1 MGKINIVVP
10 EFAEGAKSIRV
21 RQWYIAVGDSVD
33 AGQMV
38 AEAATDKI
46 TVDIEAPQAG
56 KIAALLVE
64 EGDLVDVGQAI
75 AELEG

>member
-1 MGKINIVVP
+1 MAKINIVVP
-10 EFAEGAKSIRV
+10 EFAEGAKSIRL
-21 RQWYIAVGDSVD
+21 RQWHVAVGDDVTAD
-33 AGQMV
+33 QAV

-56 KIAALLVE
+56 KVAALLVE
-64 EGDLVDVGQAI
+64 EGDIVDVGQAI